1 MPQIVL
7 ATLNARYTHSSFGL
21 RYLLANM
28 GSLQSEAVMLEFVIN
43 DITVDVL
50 AAILEQNPKIVGL
63 GVYIWNVEPMTRLVA
78 DLKRVRPEITI

>member
-1 MPQIVL
+1 MSSIVL

-28 GSLQSEAVMLEFVIN
+28 GDLESQTTMLEFVIS
-43 DITVDVL
+43 DSTTEIL
-50 AAILEQNPKIVGL
+50 AAILVEEPLIVGL

-78 DLKRVRPEITI
+78 DLEARAP

>member
-1 MPQIVL
+1 MSQIVL

-28 GSLQSEAVMLEFVIN
+28 GDLQSQTAMLEFVIN

-50 AAILEQNPKIVGL
+50 AAILEHDPKIVGL
-63 GVYIWNVEPMTRLVA
+63 ESISGTSSR
-78 DLKRVRPEITI
+78 